1 MSNSNIKS
9 DPKSVKLEDIGSSL
23 LNPAT
28 EETLQ
33 SIAGLSIPAHD
44 YIGVTYPITSQEVYT
59 YKTGGASGT
68 VVGIITVNYTDATK
82 EILSSVIKS

>member
-1 MSNSNIKS
+1 MAKDTTKVIAKILNILG
-9 DPKSVKLEDIGSSL
+9 LEI
-23 LNPAT
+23 NPAT

-44 YIGVTYPITSQEVYT
+44 YIAATYPTTSQEVYT

-68 VVGIITVNYTDATK
+68 VVGVITVNYQDSSK
-82 EILSSVIKS
+82 EVLLSVIKS